1 MDFMTPEQRKRN
13 MQHIPSKNTRA
24 ELLLRKA
31 LWHKGL
37 RYRKNVKW
45 LPGKPDIVL
54 TKHKIT
60 IFVDG
65 DFWHARGHFERPG
78 EQIGTNK
85 EFWCKKLTA
94 NVERDRFVN
103 DALLEQGWLVL
114 RFWESD
120 VKKNLEKCVDEVL
133 EYIYGNNRNRFS
145 ENQNR

>member
-13 MQHIPSKNTRA
+13 MQHIPSKDTKA

-37 RYRKNVKW
+37 RYRKNVKS
-45 LPGKPDIVL
+45 LPGKPDIVF
-54 TKHKIT
+54 TKNKIA

-65 DFWHARGHFERPG
+65 DFWHARGHLDSPG

-85 EFWCKKLTA
+85 TFWRKKLTA
-94 NVERDRFVN
+94 NAERDRFVN

-120 VKKNLEKCVDEVL
+120 VKKDLKHCVDEILKYFFV
-133 EYIYGNNRNRFS
+133 
-145 ENQNR
+145 